1 MDFSNILAIKE
12 MYFYIP
18 IITVIGIG
26 NIVVSIF

>member
-1 MDFSNILAIKE
+1 MDFSNILAIKK

-18 IITVIGIG
+18 IMTVIGIG